1 MNSMRNIRIEKVTL
15 NIGAGKDQ
23 KKLDNGLKLLK
34 NVAGTQP
41 VKTFTNK
48 RIPSWGLRPGL
59 PIGCKVTLRKN
70 KAKEVLKKLVEA
82 KSNILQESQFDN
94 NGNLAFGIQEYIDIA
109 GVKYDPNMGI
119 MGLEVC
125 VTLERPGFRIR
136 RRKMLSKKIPKKHAI
151 TKEEAIQFMKKE
163 FNVKTGE
170 GEAE

>member
-1 MNSMRNIRIEKVTL
+1 MNLMRNIRIEKITL

-23 KKLDNGLKLLK
+23 KKLENGLKLL
-34 NVAGTQP
+34 NTVAGTQP

-59 PIGCKVTLRKN
+59 PIGCKVTLRKGY
-70 KAKEVLKKLVEA
+70 AKEVLKKLIDA
-82 KSNILQESQFDN
+82 KGGVIEEGQFDE
-94 NGNLAFGIQEYIDIA
+94 NGNLAFGIAEYIDIA
-109 GVKYDPNMGI
+109 GVNYDPKMGI

-136 RRKMLSKKIPKKHAI
+136 RRSVLKKKISKRHMI
-151 TKEEAIQFMKKE
+151 TKQEAIEFMKKE
-163 FNVKTGE
+163 FGIKTSE